1 MCHTLLLWICRLSVG
16 IFWWWSG
23 QILSDLLALT
33 AAWSK
38 FYSASKQQ
46 QDLSVHTY
54 GYQIYFHRCNKIYIS
69 FIPCLPNWLV
79 QYVPFSLIHHYDVS
93 SSLTNYIALNLQA
106 CIALHWHNIYEGYL
120 CKICLIYS
128 LRLLLYVMRCLLLQQ
143 TKKKAGHLQSREE
156 EGAFCYSGMSS
167 WAHHLLS
174 GDIWFLDWST
184 HLSFIHLFLQL
195 LQVSY

>member
-1 MCHTLLLWICRLSVG
+1 M
-16 IFWWWSG
+16 
-23 QILSDLLALT
+23 
-33 AAWSK
+33 
-38 FYSASKQQ
+38 
-46 QDLSVHTY
+46 
-54 GYQIYFHRCNKIYIS
+54 
-69 FIPCLPNWLV
+69 
-79 QYVPFSLIHHYDVS
+79 S

-156 EGAFCYSGMSS
+156 EGAFCCSGMSS

-195 LQVSY
+195 FFFNYKISSTIGGFILALRDLWFSIGDWLITSGIDIIKFSNQLRFICQAWAQSAGMDVWSLHGLSSEKTLSTHK